1 MTEQRDVRVSD
12 RERQA
17 AADRLRAAHDEGR
30 LGFAEYDDRLAQAY
44 GSVTYADLD
53 RLFADLPPIPRIPDP
68 RPAFGYGY
76 LSGQPMPGPPA
87 HPGPYLG
94 RGPLGQVR
102 STGVQMLLFLVTFG
116 MWALV
121 YHYQSHEEMR
131 RHSGRGL
138 GGVVA
143 LLVSFFVSFAS
154 PFLLSNEVG
163 DLYER
168 SGRSRPVS
176 ALTGLWVLP
185 GFLLLVG
192 PIVWFVKTN
201 GALNAYWRSLGAR

>member
-1 MTEQRDVRVSD
+1 MTEQRNVRVSD

-44 GSVTYADLD
+44 ASVTYADLA
-53 RLFADLPPIPRIPDP
+53 RLFADLPPVPRLPDP
-68 RPAFGYGY
+68 RQAFGYGY
-76 LSGQPMPGPPA
+76 LPGLPVPGPPA
-87 HPGPYLG
+87 HFGIPRWSGPV
-94 RGPLGQVR
+94 GQVR

-116 MWALV
+116 FWALV
-121 YHYQSHEEMR
+121 YHFQTHDEMR

-143 LLVSFFVSFAS
+143 LLVAFFVSFAS
-154 PFLLSNEVG
+154 PFLLSSEVG